1 MKIPDNYEIWCK
13 HQDEQ
18 ERAEEALPKC
28 CKCKRYIDDDFLYEI
43 DGELYCEKCMKKEF
57 RRYTDDFIE

>member
-1 MKIPDNYEIWCK
+1 MKIPDNYEKWCK

-18 ERAEEALPKC
+18 EQAEETLPKC
-28 CKCKRYIDDDFLYEI
+28 CKCKHPIDDDFLYEI
-43 DGELYCEKCMKKEF
+43 EGELYCEKCMKKEF